1 MTIRS
6 QDAVSLVMAVGIP
19 LAVGAIGGIATAS
32 SVSTWYPT
40 LAKPAWNPPDWLFG
54 PVWTLLYILM
64 GVAAWLVWRQGVDAH
79 GVRGALI
86 LFGVQLL
93 FNLAWSVVFFG
104 LRRAGWAL
112 IEIVALWILILATLV
127 AFYRLRP
134 AAGWLLLP
142 YQLWVTFATAL
153 NASIWLLNR

>member
-1 MTIRS
+1 
-6 QDAVSLVMAVGIP
+6 
-19 LAVGAIGGIATAS
+19 VGAVGGIATSS

-40 LAKPAWNPPDWLFG
+40 LAKPAWNPPNWLFG

-64 GVAAWLVWRQGVDAH
+64 GVAAWLVWRKGFDAPGVP
-79 GVRGALI
+79 RALI

-93 FNLAWSVVFFG
+93 FNLAWSIVFFG
-104 LRRAGWAL
+104 LRSIGWAL
-112 IEIVALWILILATLV
+112 VEIVAMWVLILVTLV

-134 AAGWLLLP
+134 LAGWLLVP

-153 NASIWLLNR
+153 NATIWWLNR

>member
-1 MTIRS
+1 MTTRW
-6 QDAVSLVMAVGIP
+6 QDIVSLVIAVAIP
-19 LAVGAIGGIATAS
+19 LAVGAVGGIATSS
-32 SVSTWYPT
+32 SVSTWFPT
-40 LAKPAWNPPDWLFG
+40 LAKPPWNPPNWLFG

-64 GVAAWLVWRQGVDAH
+64 GVALWLVWRKGLDAA

-93 FNLAWSVVFFG
+93 FNLGWSVIFFG
-104 LRRAGWAL
+104 LRRTGWAL
-112 IEIVALWILILATLV
+112 VEIVTTWVLILATLI

-134 AAGWLLLP
+134 AAGWLLAP

-153 NASIWLLNR
+153 NASIWWLNR

>member
-1 MTIRS
+1 MTIRW
-6 QDAVSLVMAVGIP
+6 QDIVGLIIAIAIP
-19 LAVGAIGGIATAS
+19 LAVGAVGGIATSS

-40 LAKPAWNPPDWLFG
+40 LAKPAWTPPSWLFG

-64 GVAAWLVWRQGVDAH
+64 GVAAWLVWRKGIDAP

-104 LRRAGWAL
+104 LRRTGWAL
-112 IEIVALWILILATLV
+112 VEIVATWVLILATLIV
-127 AFYRLRP
+127 FFRLRP
-134 AAGWLLLP
+134 LAGWLLVP

-153 NASIWLLNR
+153 NAAIWWLNR

>member
-1 MTIRS
+1 
-6 QDAVSLVMAVGIP
+6 V
-19 LAVGAIGGIATAS
+19 
-32 SVSTWYPT
+32 
-40 LAKPAWNPPDWLFG
+40 WNPPSWLFG

-64 GVAAWLVWRQGVDAH
+64 GVAVWLVWRTGFDAP

-93 FNLAWSVVFFG
+93 FNLAWSFVFFG
-104 LRRAGWAL
+104 MRRIGWAL
-112 IEIVALWILILATLV
+112 VEIAATWALILATLI

-134 AAGWLLLP
+134 AAGWLLAP

-153 NASIWLLNR
+153 NATIWWLNR